1 VSTLIAIFPIQALV
15 PILLFIGLVIGAQAF
30 QSTPVRHA
38 PAVVLAILPNLA
50 AWAKSLVDNA
60 LNAAGSNAEDAGLT
74 EAGTGDIYQ
83 GMALFGGGAVL
94 AGLVLGSI
102 ATFVIDRQFV
112 RAVVASLIGAAL
124 SFIGLIHGEKVEFNA
139 AGALTLGYLVMA
151 LIFGLFAMRERRTT
165 PAGPADD
172 VPAADATSTPT

>member
-1 VSTLIAIFPIQALV
+1 V

-60 LNAAGSNAEDAGLT
+60 LNAAGSNASEAGLT
-74 EAGTGDIYQ
+74 ERGTGDIYQ

-112 RAVVASLIGAAL
+112 RAVIASLIGAAL
-124 SFIGLIHGEKVEFNA
+124 SFFGLIHGEKVEFNA
-139 AGALTLGYLVMA
+139 AGALTLGYLIMA

-165 PAGPADD
+165 PPPEPAGDL
-172 VPAADATSTPT
+172 PAADAVATPT